1 MTRNLGGS
9 IGIALLGTAV
19 EAREH
24 FHFSVLAERL
34 TRNSVHVADRL
45 AALAHRLGDE
55 QRAVAALA
63 NQVRR
68 QALVM
73 AYADGFMLMGW
84 GLLLVLLAVPF
95 LVPAPK
101 GGGGGGH

>member
-1 MTRNLGGS
+1 M
-9 IGIALLGTAV
+9 
-19 EAREH
+19 
-24 FHFSVLAERL
+24 LAERL
-34 TRNSVHVADRL
+34 TRNSLHVADHL
-45 AALAHRLGDE
+45 AALAQLGRNGVSPMLGDE
-55 QRAVAALA
+55 QRALAALA

-73 AYADGFMLMGW
+73 AYADGFWLMGW

-101 GGGGGGH
+101 GGGGGGGH